1 MIKRCTENEILGKI
15 SGVIGVNCATE
26 DYLVTPA
33 SAESDINQDITDD
46 GDLFCVLGGEG
57 NAYNGQDA
65 QTATSS
71 DGETT
76 YVVTKAKEGYTVDFP
91 PYKSVNEKVHAIA
104 EYFNGGLFL
113 VVKMAGK
120 YRVYG
125 VAKNNRTKLAP
136 FKVSS
141 LNNVLPN
148 GRFASGTTLPTN
160 QLSFVIE
167 DTDLAEN
174 LGYVE
179 LSDIEENTICH
190 LYSTGA
196 NNIGKLYAGDILP
209 VTDGQHIALPN
220 TATLTASMF
229 ETTGTLSTVAVS
241 GGDIEFTHSTSG
253 TYSVTQVLPIDGL
266 WTFET
271 IQIVES

>member
-15 SGVIGVNCATE
+15 AGVIGVNCSETSYE
-26 DYLVTPA
+26 VTP
-33 SAESDINQDITDD
+33 STAETDINNDILTD
-46 GDLFCVLGGEG
+46 GKLFCVMGGEG
-57 NAYNGQDA
+57 NAFAGQDA

-71 DGETT
+71 DGATT

-91 PYKSVNEKVHAIA
+91 PYKSYNEKVSVIA
-104 EYFNGGLFL
+104 NYFNRGLFL

-125 VAKNNRTKLAP
+125 IAKENRTKLVP
-136 FKVSS
+136 FPVSA
-141 LNNVLPN
+141 LNALLPN
-148 GRFASGTTLPTN
+148 GRFGSGTTLPTN

-196 NNIGKLYAGDILP
+196 NNVGKLYAGDILP
-209 VTDGQHIALPN
+209 VTDGQHIPLPN

-229 ETTGTLSTVAVS
+229 ETTGTLSSVAVS

-271 IQIVES
+271 IQIVEA

>member
-15 SGVIGVNCATE
+15 AGVIGVNCAETSY
-26 DYLVTPA
+26 DVTPA
-33 SAESDINQDITDD
+33 SAETDINDDILTS
-46 GDLFCVLGGEG
+46 GKLFCVMGGEG
-57 NAYNGQDA
+57 NAFAGQDA

-71 DGETT
+71 DGATT

-91 PYKSVNEKVHAIA
+91 PYKSFNDKVSVIA
-104 EYFNGGLFL
+104 NYFNGGLFL

-120 YRVYG
+120 FRVYG
-125 VAKNNRTKLAP
+125 IAKNNRTKLVP
-136 FKVSS
+136 FPVSA
-141 LNNVLPN
+141 LNALLPN
-148 GRFASGTTLPTN
+148 GRFGSGTTLPTN
-160 QLSFVIE
+160 QLTFVIE

-241 GGDIEFTHSTSG
+241 GGDISFTHSTSG

-271 IQIVES
+271 IEIVEA

>member
-15 SGVIGVNCATE
+15 AGVVGVNCAVT
-26 DYLVTPA
+26 DYKVTPA
-33 SAESDINQDITDD
+33 TAKNDINQDILDD
-46 GDLFCVLGGEG
+46 GDLFCVMGGEG
-57 NAYNGQDA
+57 NAYAGQDS

-91 PYKSVNEKVHAIA
+91 PYKSYNDKLAVIA
-104 EYFNGGLFL
+104 NYFNGGLFL
-113 VVKMAGK
+113 VAKMNNNV
-120 YRVYG
+120 RVYG
-125 VAKNNRTKLAP
+125 VATDDRTKLAP
-136 FKVSS
+136 FKVSA
-141 LNNVLPN
+141 LNNLLPN

-167 DTDLAEN
+167 EQEMAEN
-174 LGYVE
+174 LAYVE
-179 LSDIEENTICH
+179 FDEIEENTLAH

-196 NNIGKLYAGDILP
+196 DENAAIYAGDILP
-209 VTDGQHIALPN
+209 VTDGQHIALAAGVSLS
-220 TATLTASMF
+220 ATMF
-229 ETTGTLSTVAVS
+229 ESTGTISNVAVNN
-241 GGDIEFTHSTSG
+241 GNIEFTHSTAG

-271 IQIVES
+271 IQIVEP

>member
-15 SGVIGVNCATE
+15 AGVIGVNCAETSYE
-26 DYLVTPA
+26 VTPA
-33 SAESDINQDITDD
+33 TAETDINNDILTD
-46 GDLFCVLGGEG
+46 GKLFCVMGGEG
-57 NAYNGQDA
+57 NAFAGQDA

-71 DGETT
+71 DGATT

-91 PYKSVNEKVHAIA
+91 PYKSFNEKVSVIA
-104 EYFNGGLFL
+104 NYFNGGLFL

-120 YRVYG
+120 FRVYG
-125 VAKNNRTKLAP
+125 IAKANRTKLVP
-136 FKVSS
+136 FPVSA
-141 LNNVLPN
+141 LNALLPN
-148 GRFASGTTLPTN
+148 GRFGSGTTLPTN
-160 QLSFVIE
+160 QLTFVIE

-241 GGDIEFTHSTSG
+241 GGDISFTHSTAG

-271 IQIVES
+271 IQIVEP

>member
-15 SGVIGVNCATE
+15 AGVIGVNCAETSY
-26 DYLVTPA
+26 DVTPA
-33 SAESDINQDITDD
+33 TAETDINNDILTD
-46 GDLFCVLGGEG
+46 GKLFCVMGGEG
-57 NAYNGQDA
+57 NTFAGQDA

-71 DGETT
+71 DGATT

-91 PYKSVNEKVHAIA
+91 PYKSYNEKVSVIA
-104 EYFNGGLFL
+104 NYFNGGLFL

-120 YRVYG
+120 FRVYG
-125 VAKNNRTKLAP
+125 IAKVNRTKLVP
-136 FKVSS
+136 FPVSA
-141 LNNVLPN
+141 LNALLPN
-148 GRFASGTTLPTN
+148 GRFGSGTTLPTN
-160 QLSFVIE
+160 QLTFVIE

-196 NNIGKLYAGDILP
+196 NNVGKLYAGDILP

-241 GGDIEFTHSTSG
+241 GGDIAFTHSAAG

-271 IQIVES
+271 IQIVEP

>member
-15 SGVIGVNCATE
+15 AGVIGVNCAETSYE
-26 DYLVTPA
+26 VTPA
-33 SAESDINQDITDD
+33 SAETDINNDILTD
-46 GDLFCVLGGEG
+46 GKLFCVMGGEG
-57 NAYNGQDA
+57 NAFAGQDA

-71 DGETT
+71 DGATT

-91 PYKSVNEKVHAIA
+91 PYKSFNEKVSVIA
-104 EYFNGGLFL
+104 NYFNGGIFL
-113 VVKMAGK
+113 VVNMAGK

-125 VAKNNRTKLAP
+125 IAKANRTKLVP
-136 FKVSS
+136 FPVSA
-141 LNNVLPN
+141 LNALLPN
-148 GRFASGTTLPTN
+148 GRFGSGTTLPTN
-160 QLSFVIE
+160 QLTFVIE

-196 NNIGKLYAGDILP
+196 NNVGKLYAGDILP

-229 ETTGTLSTVAVS
+229 ETTGTISTVAVS
-241 GGDIEFTHSTSG
+241 GGDISFTHSSSG

>member
-15 SGVIGVNCATE
+15 AGVIGVNCAETSYE
-26 DYLVTPA
+26 VTPA
-33 SAESDINQDITDD
+33 TAETDINNDILTD
-46 GDLFCVLGGEG
+46 GKLFCVMGGEG
-57 NAYNGQDA
+57 NAFAGQDA

-71 DGETT
+71 DGATT

-91 PYKSVNEKVHAIA
+91 PYKSFNEKVSVIA
-104 EYFNGGLFL
+104 NYFNGGLFL

-120 YRVYG
+120 FRVYG
-125 VAKNNRTKLAP
+125 IAKANRTKLVP
-136 FKVSS
+136 FPVSA
-141 LNNVLPN
+141 LNALLPN
-148 GRFASGTTLPTN
+148 GRFGSGTTLPTN

-196 NNIGKLYAGDILP
+196 NNVGKLYAGDILP

-241 GGDIEFTHSTSG
+241 GGDIAFTHSDAG

-271 IQIVES
+271 IQIVEP

>member
-1 MIKRCTENEILGKI
+1 MIKRCTENEIVGKI

-26 DYLVTPA
+26 NYLVTPA
-33 SAESDINQDITDD
+33 TAETDINQDITDD
-46 GDLFCVLGGEG
+46 GDLFCVMGGEG
-57 NAYNGQDA
+57 NAFAGQDA

-71 DGETT
+71 DGEHT
-76 YVVTKAKEGYTVDFP
+76 YTVTEAKEGYTVDFP
-91 PYKSVNEKVHAIA
+91 PYKSVNDKVSVIA
-104 EYFNGGLFL
+104 NYFNRGLFL
-113 VVKMAGK
+113 VAKMGGK
-120 YRVYG
+120 FRVYG
-125 VAKNNRTKLAP
+125 IAKNNRTKLAP
-136 FKVSS
+136 FSVSN
-141 LNNVLPN
+141 LNALLPN
-148 GRFASGTTLPTN
+148 GRFSSGTTLPIN

-167 DTDLAEN
+167 EQDLAEN

-196 NNIGKLYAGDILP
+196 NNVGKLYAGDILP

-241 GGDIEFTHSTSG
+241 GGDIEFTHSTAG

-271 IQIVES
+271 IQIVEP

>member
-15 SGVIGVNCATE
+15 AGVVGVNCAETSY
-26 DYLVTPA
+26 DVTPA
-33 SAESDINQDITDD
+33 SAETDINDDILTS
-46 GDLFCVLGGEG
+46 GKLFCVMGGEG
-57 NAYNGQDA
+57 NAFAGQDA

-71 DGETT
+71 DGATT

-91 PYKSVNEKVHAIA
+91 PYKSYNEKVSVIA
-104 EYFNGGLFL
+104 NYFNGGLFL

-120 YRVYG
+120 FRVYG
-125 VAKNNRTKLAP
+125 IAKESRTKLVP
-136 FKVSS
+136 FPVSA
-141 LNNVLPN
+141 LNALIPN
-148 GRFASGTTLPTN
+148 GRFGSGTTLPTN
-160 QLSFVIE
+160 QLTFVIE

-196 NNIGKLYAGDILP
+196 NNVGKLYAGDILP

-241 GGDIEFTHSTSG
+241 GGDIEFTHSTAG

-271 IQIVES
+271 IQIVEP

>member
-15 SGVIGVNCATE
+15 AGVIGVNCAETSYE
-26 DYLVTPA
+26 VTPA
-33 SAESDINQDITDD
+33 TAETDINNDILTD
-46 GDLFCVLGGEG
+46 GKLFCVMGGEG
-57 NAYNGQDA
+57 NAFAGQDA

-71 DGETT
+71 DGATT

-91 PYKSVNEKVHAIA
+91 PYKSFNEKVSVIA
-104 EYFNGGLFL
+104 NYFNGGLFL

-125 VAKNNRTKLAP
+125 IAKANRTKLVP
-136 FKVSS
+136 FPVSA
-141 LNNVLPN
+141 LNALLPN
-148 GRFASGTTLPTN
+148 GRFGSGTTLPTN
-160 QLSFVIE
+160 QLTFVIE

-271 IQIVES
+271 IQIVEA

>member
-15 SGVIGVNCATE
+15 AGVIGVNCAETSY
-26 DYLVTPA
+26 DVTPA
-33 SAESDINQDITDD
+33 SAETDINDDILTS
-46 GDLFCVLGGEG
+46 GKLFCVMGGEG
-57 NAYNGQDA
+57 NAFAGQDA

-71 DGETT
+71 DGATT

-91 PYKSVNEKVHAIA
+91 PYKSFNDKVSVIA
-104 EYFNGGLFL
+104 NYFNGGLFL

-120 YRVYG
+120 FRVYG
-125 VAKNNRTKLAP
+125 IAKNNRTKLVP
-136 FKVSS
+136 FPVSA
-141 LNNVLPN
+141 LNALLPN
-148 GRFASGTTLPTN
+148 GRFGSGTTLPPN
-160 QLSFVIE
+160 QLTFVIE

-241 GGDIEFTHSTSG
+241 GGDISFTHSTSG

-271 IQIVES
+271 IEIVEA

>member
-1 MIKRCTENEILGKI
+1 M
-15 SGVIGVNCATE
+15 
-26 DYLVTPA
+26 
-33 SAESDINQDITDD
+33 
-46 GDLFCVLGGEG
+46 
-57 NAYNGQDA
+57 
-65 QTATSS
+65 
-71 DGETT
+71 
-76 YVVTKAKEGYTVDFP
+76 TKAKEGYTVDFP
-91 PYKSVNEKVHAIA
+91 PYKSYNEKVSVIA
-104 EYFNGGLFL
+104 NYFNGGLFL

-120 YRVYG
+120 FRVYG
-125 VAKNNRTKLAP
+125 IAKANRTKLVP
-136 FKVSS
+136 FPVSA
-141 LNNVLPN
+141 LNALLPN
-148 GRFASGTTLPTN
+148 GRFGSGTTLPTN
-160 QLSFVIE
+160 QLTFVIE

-241 GGDIEFTHSTSG
+241 GGDISFTHSTAG

-271 IQIVES
+271 IQIVEA

>member
-15 SGVIGVNCATE
+15 AGVIGVNCAETSYE
-26 DYLVTPA
+26 VTPA
-33 SAESDINQDITDD
+33 SAETDINNDILTD
-46 GDLFCVLGGEG
+46 GKLFCVMGGEG
-57 NAYNGQDA
+57 NAFAGQDA

-71 DGETT
+71 DGATT

-91 PYKSVNEKVHAIA
+91 PYKSYNEKVSVIA
-104 EYFNGGLFL
+104 NYFNGGLFL

-120 YRVYG
+120 FRVYG
-125 VAKNNRTKLAP
+125 IAKENRTKLVP
-136 FKVSS
+136 FPVSA
-141 LNNVLPN
+141 LNTLLPN
-148 GRFASGTTLPTN
+148 GRFGSGTTLPTN
-160 QLSFVIE
+160 QLTFVIE

-196 NNIGKLYAGDILP
+196 DENASLYAGDVLP
-209 VTDGQHIALPN
+209 VTDGQHISLGAGVS
-220 TATLTASMF
+220 LTASMF
-229 ETTGTLSTVAVS
+229 ETTGTISTVAVNN
-241 GGDIEFTHSTSG
+241 GDIEFTHSTSG
-253 TYSVTQVLPIDGL
+253 SYSVTQILPIDGL

-271 IQIVES
+271 IKIVEP

>member
-1 MIKRCTENEILGKI
+1 MIKRCTENEIVGKI

-26 DYLVTPA
+26 NYLVTPA
-33 SAESDINQDITDD
+33 TAETDINQDITDD
-46 GDLFCVLGGEG
+46 GDLFCVMGGEG
-57 NAYNGQDA
+57 NAFAGQDA

-71 DGETT
+71 DGEHT
-76 YVVTKAKEGYTVDFP
+76 YTVTEAKEGYTVDFP
-91 PYKSVNEKVHAIA
+91 PYKSVNDKVSVIA
-104 EYFNGGLFL
+104 NYFNRGLFL
-113 VVKMAGK
+113 VSKMGGK
-120 YRVYG
+120 FRVYG
-125 VAKNNRTKLAP
+125 IAKNNRTKLAP
-136 FKVSS
+136 FSVSN
-141 LNNVLPN
+141 LNALLPN
-148 GRFASGTTLPTN
+148 GRFSSGTTLPIN

-167 DTDLAEN
+167 EQDLAEN

-196 NNIGKLYAGDILP
+196 NNVGKLYAGDILP

-241 GGDIEFTHSTSG
+241 GGDIEFTHSTAG

-271 IQIVES
+271 IQIVEP

>member
-15 SGVIGVNCATE
+15 AGVIGVNCAETSY
-26 DYLVTPA
+26 DVTPA
-33 SAESDINQDITDD
+33 SAETDINDDILTS
-46 GDLFCVLGGEG
+46 GKLFCVMGGEG
-57 NAYNGQDA
+57 NAFAGQDA

-71 DGETT
+71 DGANI
-76 YVVTKAKEGYTVDFP
+76 YVVTEAKEGYTVDFP
-91 PYKSVNEKVHAIA
+91 PYKSYNEKVSVIA
-104 EYFNGGLFL
+104 NYFNGGLFL

-120 YRVYG
+120 FRVYG
-125 VAKNNRTKLAP
+125 IAKANRTKLVP
-136 FKVSS
+136 FPVSA
-141 LNNVLPN
+141 LNALLPN
-148 GRFASGTTLPTN
+148 GRFGSGTTLPTN
-160 QLSFVIE
+160 QLAFVIE

-241 GGDIEFTHSTSG
+241 GGDISFTHSTSG

-271 IQIVES
+271 IQIVEA

>member
-15 SGVIGVNCATE
+15 AGVIGVNCAETSY
-26 DYLVTPA
+26 DVTPA
-33 SAESDINQDITDD
+33 SAETDINDDILTS
-46 GDLFCVLGGEG
+46 GKLFCVMGGEG
-57 NAYNGQDA
+57 NAFAGQDA

-71 DGETT
+71 DGATT

-91 PYKSVNEKVHAIA
+91 PYKSFNEKVSVIA
-104 EYFNGGLFL
+104 NYFNGGLFL
-113 VVKMAGK
+113 VVKMAGEF
-120 YRVYG
+120 RVYG
-125 VAKNNRTKLAP
+125 IAKANRTKLVP
-136 FKVSS
+136 FPVSA
-141 LNNVLPN
+141 LNALLPN
-148 GRFASGTTLPTN
+148 GRFGSGTTLPTN
-160 QLSFVIE
+160 QLTFVIE

-241 GGDIEFTHSTSG
+241 GGDISFTHSASG

-271 IQIVES
+271 IQIVEA

>member
-15 SGVIGVNCATE
+15 AGVVGVNCAETSY
-26 DYLVTPA
+26 DVTPA
-33 SAESDINQDITDD
+33 SAETDINDDILTS
-46 GDLFCVLGGEG
+46 GKLFCVMGGEG
-57 NAYNGQDA
+57 NAFAGQDA

-71 DGETT
+71 DGATT

-91 PYKSVNEKVHAIA
+91 PYKSYNEKVSVIA
-104 EYFNGGLFL
+104 NYFNGGLFL
-113 VVKMAGK
+113 VVKMGGK
-120 YRVYG
+120 FRVYG
-125 VAKNNRTKLAP
+125 IAKENRTKLVP
-136 FKVSS
+136 FPVSA
-141 LNNVLPN
+141 LNALLPN
-148 GRFASGTTLPTN
+148 GRFGSGTTLPTN
-160 QLSFVIE
+160 QLTFVIE

-196 NNIGKLYAGDILP
+196 NNVGKLYAGDILP

-241 GGDIEFTHSTSG
+241 GGDIAFTHSAAG
-253 TYSVTQVLPIDGL
+253 TYSVTQVKPIDGI

-271 IQIVES
+271 VTIVEP

>member
-15 SGVIGVNCATE
+15 AGVIGVNCAETS
-26 DYLVTPA
+26 YKVTPA
-33 SAESDINQDITDD
+33 SAESDINDDILTS
-46 GDLFCVLGGEG
+46 GKLFCVMGGEG
-57 NAYNGQDA
+57 NAFAGQDA

-71 DGETT
+71 DGATT

-91 PYKSVNEKVHAIA
+91 PYKSFNEKVSVIA
-104 EYFNGGLFL
+104 NYFNGGLFL

-120 YRVYG
+120 FRVYG
-125 VAKNNRTKLAP
+125 IAKKSRTKLVP
-136 FKVSS
+136 FPVSA
-141 LNNVLPN
+141 LNALLPN
-148 GRFASGTTLPTN
+148 GRFGSGTTLPTN

-241 GGDIEFTHSTSG
+241 GGDISFTHSTSG

-271 IQIVES
+271 IQIVEA